1 MLLAMILDCNRIN
14 NLNRLITRLTNSKV
28 RIQQKKEKMKNE
40 VKGEYILALQSIAA
54 EMCEKGSHGLKSFSI
69 LNFHNLTSVK

>member
-14 NLNRLITRLTNSKV
+14 KLNRLITRLTNSKV

-40 VKGEYILALQSIAA
+40 VKGE
-54 EMCEKGSHGLKSFSI
+54 
-69 LNFHNLTSVK
+69 